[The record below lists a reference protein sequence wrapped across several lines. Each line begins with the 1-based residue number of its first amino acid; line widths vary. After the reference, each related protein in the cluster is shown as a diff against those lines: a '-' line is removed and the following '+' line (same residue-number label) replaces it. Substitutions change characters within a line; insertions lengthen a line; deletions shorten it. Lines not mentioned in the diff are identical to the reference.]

1 MDNTK
6 VTPKTPKKRGAAV
19 SANDDSTQP
28 TKKRSPTKK
37 ATTATNVEADTNGEE
52 PVPITPSPKKRASP
66 KKKNVADDNVE
77 TENVETNGETEG
89 LEPVT
94 SKKTKRPPPKGK
106 ATKTVPDAETNDES
120 VSPVKGNGEIE
131 GTTVH
136 NTPRKRQAP
145 KKELAAP
152 RGIPSSWDNADHADR
167 MMVSMKEKG
176 EGWAEIR
183 AAWKEATGQETA
195 SRYTPSTIYY

>member
-1 MDNTK
+1 M
-6 VTPKTPKKRGAAV
+6 
-19 SANDDSTQP
+19 
-28 TKKRSPTKK
+28 
-37 ATTATNVEADTNGEE
+37 
-52 PVPITPSPKKRASP
+52 P
-66 KKKNVADDNVE
+66 KKKNAGNANAE
-77 TENVETNGETEG
+77 TETGETNGETEG

-94 SKKTKRPPPKGK
+94 PKKGK
-106 ATKTVPDAETNDES
+106 RTPAKGKVIKTEDGTNANDDTAETTDKS
-120 VSPVKGNGEIE
+120 ISPTKGNVEIE

-152 RGIPSSWDNADHADR
+152 RGIPSSWDNADHADK

-183 AAWKEATGQETA
+183 AAWKDVTGQDTA
-195 SRYTPSTIYY
+195 SRYAHH